1 MFEKVEKSNMIF
13 ESFCRMIESFSNND
27 ASVFWWQEQRSTQGM
42 IERLE
47 DVELVIHEKI
57 ETLKQVKAS
66 YWLVN

>member
-1 MFEKVEKSNMIF
+1 MELDERESELIEKEEKLIQRQ
-13 ESFCRMIESFSNND
+13 EAAHLD
-27 ASVFWWQEQRSTQGM
+27 EQRSTQGM